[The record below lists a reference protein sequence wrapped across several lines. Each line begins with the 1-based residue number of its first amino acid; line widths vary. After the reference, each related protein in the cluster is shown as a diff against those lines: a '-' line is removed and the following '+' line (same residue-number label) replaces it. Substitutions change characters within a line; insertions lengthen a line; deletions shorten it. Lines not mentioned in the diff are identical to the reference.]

1 MAVVSWMAI
10 DRFSVQ
16 AYRTAEASLTSMTS
30 MKRKSV
36 EAYFDSTVR
45 ALKIIAGAPTTQDAL
60 RGLDQAA
67 DRMVTIPT
75 EALDVGA
82 MEARYEAQKAST
94 KGAADERVDEWI
106 TGLDETARLM
116 QQLYIFGNA
125 NPIGK
130 KQDLIDAGDGGH
142 YSALHK
148 KFHPGFKDVVEGY
161 GLYDLFLIEPD
172 DARVV
177 YTMFKETD
185 FGTSLRNGAYK
196 DSNFAKAVVEMIDNK
211 GAQELAYV
219 DFVPYE
225 PSIGLPAAFLL
236 LPIRDADVF
245 VGVMAVQLPYDF
257 ANAVLGVTSGRYES
271 EEAYI
276 VSETR
281 ELRSQ
286 PLQDEAFVVG
296 SVFDNDVVDKVFS
309 DHKGM
314 IEGTNYLG
322 NTVFAVSEKLT
333 LGDLHW
339 QLVSE
344 MSKTEVMAE
353 ATQSREDALRIA
365 AKFALGILIAG
376 LIVAR
381 LLLRPIKRL
390 GQDVHAQAAKV
401 VSALTEAA
409 NGARAA
415 AETMA
420 ATAEETSRQ
429 TDAVKESARE
439 TAVSVM
445 TVASASEELSASIA
459 EIVNG
464 IGRTSNLVDAASV
477 QAVGASTML
486 AELEQVA
493 HRITGIVSVI
503 NDIAKR
509 TNLLALNAAVEAA
522 HAGNAGRGFA
532 VVAHEIRKLA
542 DGTADSTSQIA
553 VEIQTVVTS
562 VAKNSQAIRAIS
574 TAIGEVNAQA
584 GGISTAAQQQGAVTT
599 SIASQ
604 MSDTATRVNQ
614 VDTSISG
621 VQEASV
627 NASKAASDV
636 MSMMRHVDQAT
647 ETMTQTLSG
656 FVHRIKTI

>member
-16 AYRTAEASLTSMTS
+16 AYKTAEASLTSMTS

-36 EAYFDSTVR
+36 EAYFDGTVR
-45 ALKIIAGAPTTQDAL
+45 ALKIIAGAPTTRDAL
-60 RGLDQAA
+60 RGLDQAI
-67 DRMVTIPT
+67 DRLVAVPPQ
-75 EALDVGA
+75 ALDVAA
-82 MEARYEAQKAST
+82 MKARYEAQKAAT
-94 KGAADERVDEWI
+94 KGAPDEKVDQWI
-106 TGLDETARLM
+106 AGLDETARLM
-116 QQLYIFGNA
+116 QQLYIFGN
-125 NPIGK
+125 PEPVGK
-130 KQDLIDAGDGGH
+130 KQNLMDAGDGSRF
-142 YSALHK
+142 SALHK
-148 KFHPGFKDVVEGY
+148 KFHPGFKEVVEGY

-177 YTMFKETD
+177 YSMFKETD

-196 DSNFAKAVVEMIDNK
+196 DSNFAKAVVEMIDTK
-211 GAQELAYV
+211 GAEGLAYV

-236 LPIRDADVF
+236 LPIRDEDVL

-257 ANAVLGVTSGRYES
+257 ANAVLGITSGRYES

-276 VSETR
+276 VSESR

-286 PLQDEAFVVG
+286 PLQDESMVVG
-296 SVFDNDVVDKVFS
+296 SVFDNDVIDKVFAG
-309 DHKGM
+309 HTGM

-322 NTVFAVSEKLT
+322 DTVFAVNEKLS
-333 LGDLHW
+333 LGGLHW

-344 MSKTEVMAE
+344 LSKTEVMAE
-353 ATQSREDALRIA
+353 ATQSREDAMRIA
-365 AKFALGILIAG
+365 ANFAFGILIAG
-376 LIVAR
+376 FLVAR
-381 LLLRPIKRL
+381 LLLWPIKRL
-390 GQDVHAQAAKV
+390 GNDVQSQAAQV
-401 VSALTEAA
+401 VASLNDAA
-409 NGARAA
+409 NSARSA

-420 ATAEETSRQ
+420 STAEETLRQ

-439 TAVSVM
+439 TAVSVGS
-445 TVASASEELSASIA
+445 VASASEELSASIA

-464 IGRTSNLVDAASV
+464 ISRTAHLVDAAST

-486 AELEQVA
+486 SELEQVA
-493 HRITGIVSVI
+493 HRITGIVGMI

-522 HAGNAGRGFA
+522 HAGDAGRGFA

-542 DGTADSTSQIA
+542 AGTAESTSQIA
-553 VEIQTVVTS
+553 AEIQTVVTS

-574 TAIGEVNAQA
+574 SAIGEVNVQA
-584 GGISTAAQQQGAVTT
+584 GGISTAAQQQGAVTV

-604 MSDTATRVNQ
+604 MSGTADRINQ

-636 MSMMRHVDQAT
+636 MTMMRNVDQAT
-647 ETMTQTLSG
+647 EKMTQTLAG
-656 FVHRIKTI
+656 FVNRIKTI